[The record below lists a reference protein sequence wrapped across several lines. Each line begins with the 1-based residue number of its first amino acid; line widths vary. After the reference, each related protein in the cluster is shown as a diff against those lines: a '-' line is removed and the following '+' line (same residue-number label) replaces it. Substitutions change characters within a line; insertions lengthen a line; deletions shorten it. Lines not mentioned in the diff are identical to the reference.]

1 MRKGLDVYRTMFVY
15 FKGMFGIL
23 EERDFFPSFSDGLFD
38 GKKKE
43 EEKKKDKKREKMRR
57 N

>member
-1 MRKGLDVYRTMFVY
+1 MFVY

-23 EERDFFPSFSDGLFD
+23 EERDIFPSFGDGLFD